1 MENLT
6 FQEEQNFISLI
17 NSVDEANVIL
27 ALQIIKNIPL
37 SLSIEEELL
46 VLAKTHPNTEV
57 RATVKKILIEK
68 GKPEL
73 QSLYKDIILFVRI
86 GEDLKEKEIRDR
98 MAKMVQRVDWKEM
111 SYFCTLLFKRFGKGL
126 SHLLTYP
133 ENNPY
138 RVNAISLL
146 TENDVLDFHKGIGYQ
161 DRRNLSDEEKIIY
174 WQEKLRIS
182 FPKDHPEPLIVKS
195 IILHNCKIHTLSADI
210 KIFEN
215 LEELDLS
222 CNYLKVLPSAL
233 NKLTRLREIDASF
246 NYFDKFPNTL
256 LKVKNLKKLNLR
268 GNDRWRSSLEIPED
282 FYKNNPECEVL
293 LNK

>member
-1 MENLT
+1 MENLS
-6 FQEEQNFISLI
+6 FQEEQNFINLI
-17 NSVDEANVIL
+17 DSVDEVNIIL

-46 VLAKTHPNTEV
+46 ILAKTHPNAEV
-57 RATVKKILIEK
+57 RAAVKKILIEK
-68 GKPEL
+68 GNPEQ
-73 QSLYKDIILFVRI
+73 QSLYKDIILFTRI
-86 GEDLKEKEIRDR
+86 SEDLKEKEIRDR
-98 MAKMVQRVDWKEM
+98 MAKMVQRVDWKVM

-146 TENDVLDFHKGIGYQ
+146 TENGILNFHKGIGYQ
-161 DRRNLSDEEKIIY
+161 DRRNLSDGEKIIY

-222 CNYLKVLPSAL
+222 CNYLKTLPLAL
-233 NKLTRLREIDASF
+233 NKLIRLREIDASF
-246 NYFDKFPNTL
+246 NYFDKFPNAL

-293 LNK
+293 L